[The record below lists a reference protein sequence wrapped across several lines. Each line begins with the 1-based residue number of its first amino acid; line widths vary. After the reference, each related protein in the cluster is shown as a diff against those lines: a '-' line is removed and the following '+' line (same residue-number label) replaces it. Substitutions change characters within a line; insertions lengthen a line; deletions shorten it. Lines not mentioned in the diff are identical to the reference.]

1 MKPERAGW
9 LATTLATWF
18 GCGFAP
24 FAPGTFGSLG
34 ALVPAILLA
43 RAGWRPLH
51 FVALG
56 VAALPVAVWSAHQF
70 AKRTGKKDP
79 QQVVIDE
86 VVGQWIALGGA
97 VTVKQIHWPIWIA
110 AFALFRLMDIWK
122 PAPVRQLERLPGGYG
137 IVADDV
143 MAGIYA
149 ALVLW
154 TAGCFNLY

>member
-1 MKPERAGW
+1 M
-9 LATTLATWF
+9 
-18 GCGFAP
+18 
-24 FAPGTFGSLG
+24 
-34 ALVPAILLA
+34 
-43 RAGWRPLH
+43 
-51 FVALG
+51 
-56 VAALPVAVWSAHQF
+56 AALPVAVWSAHQF
-70 AKRTGKKDP
+70 AKRVGKKDP

-97 VTVKQIHWPIWIA
+97 ATARQIHWPSWIA
-110 AFALFRLMDIWK
+110 AFALFRVMDIWK

>member
-1 MKPERAGW
+1 VRIDRADG
-9 LATTLATWF
+9 LAMTVATWF
-18 GCGFAP
+18 GCGRAP

-34 ALVPAILLA
+34 ALAPAILLA
-43 RAGWRPLH
+43 RAGWRPLY
-51 FVALG
+51 FVALA
-56 VAALPVAVWSAHQF
+56 VAALPVAVWSADRT
-70 AKRTGKKDP
+70 AKALGKEDP
-79 QQVVIDE
+79 QLVVIDE

-97 VTVKQIHWPIWIA
+97 ASLGRWPVWVA
-110 AFALFRLMDIWK
+110 AFALFRVMDIWK

-154 TAGCFNLY
+154 AAGCFNLY